1 MQGSMTTERSII
13 SRGVALA
20 AFVGLSLGAP
30 TAAQASPLLS
40 GYGGPGEGNQV
51 ILGSTLIGGPGGG
64 STTGGPPSASSN
76 GSESNAASPPAGG
89 AGAAGHGSARTA
101 SGARRGRATATKSL
115 QVSGGSLAG
124 QLYDRSYHALE
135 RTAGSSGPFGLSAA
149 EIAYIVAAVAAL
161 AFTGVLTRRLNVT
174 KTAKG
179 H

>member
-1 MQGSMTTERSII
+1 MQGSMTKRRRII
-13 SRGVALA
+13 SRGAALA
-20 AFVGLSLGAP
+20 AFVALSLAAA

-40 GYGGPGEGNQV
+40 GYGGPGQGNQV

-64 STTGGPPSASSN
+64 STTGGPPSAN
-76 GSESNAASPPAGG
+76 ANASESNAALPA
-89 AGAAGHGSARTA
+89 SA
-101 SGARRGRATATKSL
+101 SGPGSPQTGSGGSHHRATATGSL
-115 QVSGGSLAG
+115 QVGASSLAG
-124 QLYDRSYHALE
+124 QLYNRSYRPLE

-161 AFTGVLTRRLNVT
+161 AFTGVLTRRLNVA